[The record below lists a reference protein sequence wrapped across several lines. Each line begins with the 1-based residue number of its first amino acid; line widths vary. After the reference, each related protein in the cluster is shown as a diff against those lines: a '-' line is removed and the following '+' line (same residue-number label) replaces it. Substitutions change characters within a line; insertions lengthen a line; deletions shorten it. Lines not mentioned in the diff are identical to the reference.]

1 MSERTIE
8 ALLLE
13 GRRFPPPEGFRQRAN
28 VTDARVY
35 EDAEGDPEG
44 FWARA
49 AADLHWF
56 RRWDQVLEW
65 NLPYAKWFV
74 GGKTNLSYNCLDQHL
89 AARRTKRAIV
99 WHGEPGD
106 ERVLTYEDLNR
117 EVGRFANV
125 LKSLGV
131 RRGDRV
137 ALYLP
142 MIPELH
148 IAMLACA
155 RIGAPHTV
163 VFGGFSAE
171 ALRDR
176 INDAK
181 AKVLVTAD
189 GGWRRG
195 NVVPL

>member
-8 ALLLE
+8 ALLQE

-35 EDAEGDPEG
+35 EDAERDPEG

-74 GGKTNLSYNCLDQHL
+74 GGKTNLSYNCLDRHL

-99 WHGEPGD
+99 WHG
-106 ERVLTYEDLNR
+106 
-117 EVGRFANV
+117 
-125 LKSLGV
+125 
-131 RRGDRV
+131 
-137 ALYLP
+137 
-142 MIPELH
+142 
-148 IAMLACA
+148 
-155 RIGAPHTV
+155 
-163 VFGGFSAE
+163 
-171 ALRDR
+171 
-176 INDAK
+176 
-181 AKVLVTAD
+181 
-189 GGWRRG
+189 
-195 NVVPL
+195 